1 MSLMNTLKTD
11 QMLARKER
19 KSFVVSSLTTLIGEA
34 EMIGKNDGN
43 RETTDAE
50 VIRTVKKFISNLR
63 ELQTTI
69 IGNTPKHELTNEQN
83 VRLAAVEFE
92 LELYEKYL
100 PKQLSE
106 AELRAE
112 IEAIKAQLSAGP
124 KDVGKVMGLLK
135 EKFAGLYDGKLAS
148 AIVKEVLQ

>member
-63 ELQTTI
+63 ELQTAI
-69 IGNTPKHELTNEQN
+69 IGNTLKHELSNEQN

-124 KDVGKVMGLLK
+124 KDVGKVMGQLK

>member
-63 ELQTTI
+63 ELQTAI